1 MMDRRSFFGVAVA
14 SAVSAATTVAF
25 GRRAAVPA
33 APAEALPPPAVEQ
46 SRGLRF
52 FVEDVAL
59 RPLPASPS
67 GWDSDVLIV
76 DHIQVRCCV
85 SRELI
90 ADSGIDVCAEVE
102 KRIAMSL
109 FKRIDASWGA
119 VAGGDDY
126 AEVYP
131 IRKWGDEERGIV
143 EFRRGAL
150 WMKPDPNK
158 PHPYCP
164 PRGHVIY
171 PLTKSF
177 RFFDS

>member
-1 MMDRRSFFGVAVA
+1 MDRRSFFGVAVA

-33 APAEALPPPAVEQ
+33 APAESLPPPAVEQ

-52 FVEDVAL
+52 FVEDFAL
-59 RPLPASPS
+59 RPFPASPS

-90 ADSGIDVCAEVE
+90 ADSDIGVCEEVE
-102 KRIAMSL
+102 NRIAMAL
-109 FKRIDASWGA
+109 FERIDAAWGD
-119 VAGGDDY
+119 VAGGEDFAD
-126 AEVYP
+126 VYP
-131 IRKWGDEERGIV
+131 ILKWDDEERGIV

-150 WMKPDPNK
+150 RLKPDQTK
-158 PHPYCP
+158 PHLYQP
-164 PRGHVIY
+164 PRGHVVY